1 MNFSFSDD
9 QIAFR
14 DAVRSVLKN
23 QCTVEDVRTAWTN
36 ETGRVPGLW
45 DALSEQGITLLSLPE
60 RAGGLDCGPLDTVL
74 IFEEAGRACLPEPLI
89 ESVGVAVPLL
99 VSAAAEGSGE
109 ALELMQKAAEG
120 ALFIPVFDGTGLALY
135 GDAADYLILEQD
147 DRIVAVPQ
155 DALTLQ
161 PAQSADR
168 TRRLFSFEYNRDAEI
183 ELAKGPTAT
192 RLVNEAKDR
201 GALAA
206 AAFLLGVGQSM
217 VDMGIEHTKTRKQF
231 GTPIGAFQAVQHRM
245 VDGWRGIEI
254 AKPMV
259 YRAAYALQNEAP
271 DAALHVSSAKIYASE
286 GAYNASRE
294 VLQCH
299 GAIGYTTEYELH
311 MFMKRTWALVGT
323 WGDIRHHERRVEAT
337 LLDG

>member
-14 DAVRSVLKN
+14 DAVRSVLRNK
-23 QCTVEDVRTAWTN
+23 CTVEDVRAAWTN
-36 ETGRVPGLW
+36 DTGRISGLW
-45 DALSEQGITLLSLPE
+45 DALSEQGIPLLSLPE
-60 RAGGLDCGPLDTVL
+60 RAGGLDCGPLDTIL

-89 ESVGVAVPLL
+89 ESVGVAIPLL
-99 VSAAAEGSGE
+99 VNAAAEGSKE
-109 ALELMQKAAEG
+109 ALDLMQQAADG
-120 ALFIPVFDGTGLALY
+120 ALFIPVLDGTTLALY
-135 GDAADYLILEQD
+135 GDQADYLLLSKD
-147 DRIVAVPQ
+147 DRLVAVPQ
-155 DALTLQ
+155 AALTLT

-168 TRRLFSFEYNRDAEI
+168 TRRLFSFEYDAAQEI
-183 ELAKGPTAT
+183 ELAKGPTAL
-192 RLVNEAKDR
+192 RLRDDAQLR

-206 AAFLLGVGQSM
+206 SAFLLGLGDAM
-217 VDMGIEHTKTRKQF
+217 VEMGIEHTKTRKQF

-245 VDGWRGIEI
+245 VDGWRGVEI

-259 YRAAYALQNEAP
+259 YRAAYALQHEAP
-271 DAALHVSSAKIYASE
+271 DAPLHVSSAKIYASE

-311 MFMKRTWALVGT
+311 MFMKRTWALAGT
-323 WGDIRHHERRVEAT
+323 WGDVRTHERRVEAA
-337 LLDG
+337 LLDA